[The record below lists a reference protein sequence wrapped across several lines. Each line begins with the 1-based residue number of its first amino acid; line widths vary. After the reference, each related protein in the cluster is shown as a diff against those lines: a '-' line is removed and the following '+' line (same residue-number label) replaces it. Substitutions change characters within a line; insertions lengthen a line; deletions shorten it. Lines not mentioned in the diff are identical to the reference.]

1 VRVIGRLPDLER
13 RGRRPGERRFFD
25 EHAHWSFAG
34 NGAWL
39 AAGVAAREPFLQVST
54 SAPGSVLAWEL
65 AELRRMGCERV
76 GPVWAPRD
84 WFADRACYR
93 QVVRLVAAHLLAQPC
108 DGEPVWV
115 PKARAELEPL
125 LAMWPHVVLLP
136 TARSFAID
144 ELIEWRAWPLHPLGV
159 VAAPTRADGRVASPA
174 EFFFHD
180 VDHARFKVREDL
192 LARGITIDDPY
203 RDGSTFDRERGAHRC
218 VMHAAA
224 PHVDGDAWRRAPARA
239 ALVQAWLA
247 AIVTQAAS
255 DGPVGEAALWLLFEL
270 VHEKSLPIEP
280 RVLAAALATTTHVDK
295 LRRKCDAGFY
305 AAHGPAPAVVAA
317 LERAR
322 AWLAALVAE
331 RA

>member
-76 GPVWAPRD
+76 GPVWAPHD
-84 WFADRACYR
+84 WFADRACYQ
-93 QVVRLVAAHLLAQPC
+93 QVVRLVAAHLLAQPG

-192 LARGITIDDPY
+192 LARGIAIGDPY
-203 RDGSTFDRERGAHRC
+203 RDGTTFDPDLGAHRG
-218 VMHAAA
+218 VMAAA
-224 PHVDGDAWRRAPARA
+224 LPHVDGGAWRLAPARA
-239 ALVQAWLA
+239 AKVQAWLA
-247 AIVTQAAS
+247 AIAA
-255 DGPVGEAALWLLFEL
+255 VAARERALGEAALWLLFEL

-280 RVLAAALATTTHVDK
+280 RVLAAALASTAHVDK
-295 LRRKCDAGFY
+295 LRRKGEAGFY
-305 AAHGPAPAVVAA
+305 ADHGPSPAALAA

-322 AWLAALVAE
+322 DLLRALVEAS
-331 RA
+331 A